1 MGMLQSYWD
10 SPECVRPILLM
21 RTLLKNATILFHKIM
36 RRFSLPC
43 MLNIKL
49 ACGLSVFNRPLLSL
63 AMCFYLCLCVQ
74 TWWGRW
80 TALCSV
86 GGALLM
92 CLGGFSGGCF
102 SLLFVCECTVTL
114 VLQEL
119 FILIRMSSGIESDI
133 NILFVVYT
141 MCCRFVWN
149 ASHLKLFYCLKL
161 LYVQYI

>member
-1 MGMLQSYWD
+1 
-10 SPECVRPILLM
+10 
-21 RTLLKNATILFHKIM
+21 
-36 RRFSLPC
+36 
-43 MLNIKL
+43 
-49 ACGLSVFNRPLLSL
+49 
-63 AMCFYLCLCVQ
+63 
-74 TWWGRW
+74 
-80 TALCSV
+80 
-86 GGALLM
+86 M

-149 ASHLKLFYCLKL
+149 VSHLKLFYCLKL